1 MHIKG
6 FRKETVRILEKNLLL
21 ENPNV
26 EKIAEKTGLTKKQVK
41 NWMDKRKYRNKPDET
56 ITDETKKRH
65 LPFETR
71 EFLEATFKRNPRP
84 SAGDFSD
91 YSKIR
96 KNQEMVFK

>member
-1 MHIKG
+1 MKD
-6 FRKETVRILEKNLLL
+6 LS
-21 ENPNV
+21 
-26 EKIAEKTGLTKKQVK
+26 
-41 NWMDKRKYRNKPDET
+41 ET

-91 YSKIR
+91 YSSALDINEEKIR
-96 KNQEMVFK
+96 KWFSNKRQKEKQLIISKLN